1 MILDKMLFLFTK
13 AIMGILDLGR
23 FTEKALDF
31 AVEYTL
37 AFAELLGSWLPW
49 SDARESAEAD
59 SAPMALH
66 AAATASA
73 EGLAPEAATDL
84 NLEVLDHPLVAIGYG
99 TTSSHAAAGGDSAE
113 VATGH
118 HHSVSGADF
127 AFSQTLSYEGANF
140 ESSAQTIFALD
151 FKHVPD
157 LELSFEREAAVTCG
171 RKLPFADGTLAA
183 AQSEVGARGDGT
195 FTAAFADTLAE
206 HDTLALAYSEGLA
219 VIA

>member
-1 MILDKMLFLFTK
+1 MILDKMLFLFAK
-13 AIMGILDLGR
+13 SVMGILDLGR
-23 FTEKALDF
+23 FSEKALDF

-37 AFAELLGSWLPW
+37 SFAKLLGSWLSW
-49 SDARESAEAD
+49 SGGRESVEAD
-59 SAPMALH
+59 SAPMAIH

-84 NLEVLDHPLVAIGYG
+84 SLEVVDHPLVAIGYG
-99 TTSSHAAAGGDSAE
+99 TTSSYAAAGGDSAE

-118 HHSVSGADF
+118 HHSVSGADL
-127 AFSQTLSYEGANF
+127 AFSQSLAHKGANY
-140 ESSAQTIFALD
+140 EMSTQTIFAVD

-157 LELSFEREAAVTCG
+157 LELSFEREAAVACRG
-171 RKLPFADGTLAA
+171 KLALAEGTLATA
-183 AQSEVGARGDGT
+183 RSDVGARGDGT

-219 VIA
+219 ITA